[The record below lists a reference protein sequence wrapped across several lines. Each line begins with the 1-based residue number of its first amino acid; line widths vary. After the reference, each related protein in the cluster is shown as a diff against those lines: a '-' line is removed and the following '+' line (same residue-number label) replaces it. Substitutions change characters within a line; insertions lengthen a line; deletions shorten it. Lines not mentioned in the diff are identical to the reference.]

1 MIINISSCEDVSVR
15 VSDSAGAQ
23 PSLLSP
29 DVEYFTEEIILNTPP
44 SDKISVFKLRGR
56 SFYVSLHRSVGLS
69 VK

>member
-29 DVEYFTEEIILNTPP
+29 DVEYFTEEIILN
-44 SDKISVFKLRGR
+44 ISQLEQSRLTLPAAVVFLL
-56 SFYVSLHRSVGLS
+56 V
-69 VK
+69 